1 MKCPILILI
10 LASALAL
17 AAFEQGFA
25 TGPIAATVTRAQT
38 MFVTA
43 MQNPSSIAGYELSG
57 PTTIGFEY
65 SHIAAVARG
74 FLTCIGN
81 GTKGTTNC
89 CHAATF
95 YSLPC
100 ATTPDCRKGSDSHE
114 LCQTDSGGTVIP
126 AAFFGL
132 NVFGTPTCPRKVC
145 DPSTSFPL
153 KGGITL
159 GTLGKIGFTSGYH
172 VEQTCD
178 GGTNL
183 GSPCYNWTGL
193 DIWVNFAVSRGYTLI
208 YDWAAPPGWQC
219 GQSSTETCKTLP
231 SNLTYMSNFATALAT
246 RYRHKIK
253 YYETGNEVNLPSV
266 WMDTCANLVLLH
278 NTIYNAIKAADPDAI
293 VGAPNM
299 AYSNVPTACSTSP
312 ISGGVGHEWIWL
324 QNFLQTRDRDGNL
337 PRVDTAGAHQ
347 YQIVQPALH
356 NVAQRFLN
364 VYQKLRTVMTAAGI
378 STSQPLLVTEGSFG
392 PVVNNGCS
400 APLSTTACLTA
411 QGQIAYIGRF
421 LVLAASTWA
430 DGGGELPT
438 WYAYDINWG
447 TLNGTS
453 GMNSQNAS
461 AYGQMEQWLTN
472 ATFSHECHAGSPSTV
487 FVCDFFDGSHNPAEI
502 IFNDNNGSTA
512 PYATPVWA
520 THYQQLLG
528 TKIAI
533 DREVVT
539 VGDTPVMLTP

>member
-1 MKCPILILI
+1 
-10 LASALAL
+10 
-17 AAFEQGFA
+17 
-25 TGPIAATVTRAQT
+25 
-38 MFVTA
+38 
-43 MQNPSSIAGYELSG
+43 
-57 PTTIGFEY
+57 
-65 SHIAAVARG
+65 
-74 FLTCIGN
+74 
-81 GTKGTTNC
+81 
-89 CHAATF
+89 
-95 YSLPC
+95 
-100 ATTPDCRKGSDSHE
+100 
-114 LCQTDSGGTVIP
+114 
-126 AAFFGL
+126 
-132 NVFGTPTCPRKVC
+132 
-145 DPSTSFPL
+145 
-153 KGGITL
+153 
-159 GTLGKIGFTSGYH
+159 
-172 VEQTCD
+172 
-178 GGTNL
+178 
-183 GSPCYNWTGL
+183 
-193 DIWVNFAVSRGYTLI
+193 
-208 YDWAAPPGWQC
+208 
-219 GQSSTETCKTLP
+219 
-231 SNLTYMSNFATALAT
+231 MSNFATALAT

-299 AYSNVPTACSTSP
+299 AYSNVPTAFSTSP

-411 QGQIAYIGRF
+411 QGQFAYIGRF

-438 WYAYDINWG
+438 WYAYDIDWG

-533 DREVVT
+533 D
-539 VGDTPVMLTP
+539 